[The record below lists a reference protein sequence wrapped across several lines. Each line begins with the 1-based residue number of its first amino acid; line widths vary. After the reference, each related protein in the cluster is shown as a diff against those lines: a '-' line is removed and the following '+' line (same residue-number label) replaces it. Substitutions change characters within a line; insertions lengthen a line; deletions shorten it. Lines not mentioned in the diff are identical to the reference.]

1 MSSPQKELRAWTTR
15 DSAELYQLSAWGGE
29 SFTINDRGDLVV
41 QPMGKSGPKFS
52 LPELIEDLRSRGLEL
67 PILLRISNILQ
78 LRVAALASA
87 FKKAI
92 EECGY
97 IPRQRNVFYEYIDD
111 YGPTAASRK
120 SGGNGRIGLPV
131 LNSLN

>member
-1 MSSPQKELRAWTTR
+1 MSIPNKDLRAWTIR

-29 SFTINDRGDLVV
+29 SFAIDERGDLVV
-41 QPMGKSGPKFS
+41 QPMGKGGPKFS

-78 LRVAALASA
+78 LRVAALAGA

-92 EECGY
+92 DECATRVVIARVPDQGE
-97 IPRQRNVFYEYIDD
+97 PAARRGRGARRLRQRTRP
-111 YGPTAASRK
+111 G
-120 SGGNGRIGLPV
+120 
-131 LNSLN
+131 